1 MMKQPRRH
9 TVLVVDDEPDVIQS
23 VKDLLRLE
31 FNVLGATRAAEGL
44 RLLSEHEV
52 HVVMTDQRM
61 PEMSGVE
68 FLQRIRGEHPDAV
81 RLLFTG
87 YADLRA
93 VIDAINQGN
102 VYRYITKPWDP
113 DDLMGVIR
121 EACERYDLLV
131 ERKRMMLE
139 LEVKN
144 ATLGRANDL
153 KTAFIRV
160 VGHELRTPLT
170 IQLGLTRLALRTEG
184 LGPPEVRD
192 WLSRIERAAQR
203 LYLRS
208 EQLMVLL
215 HGDRF
220 ARALERSRV
229 DLASVLREAADEVR
243 PFVERRGQS
252 LVVDAPADLGA
263 VDVDA
268 PKIED
273 SLNQLLLNAI
283 KFTPDGGT
291 VTLAARR
298 VEGATRLE
306 VSDSG
311 AGVPDAS
318 MGHLFEPFFTGFDTA
333 RHSSGTYEFG
343 SRGLGLGLS
352 VVKAFVEMHGGSVSA
367 RRGERGGMVFAID
380 LPAEAATGPS
390 PSAAA
395 AAAAAR

>member
-1 MMKQPRRH
+1 MKLPKRH
-9 TVLVVDDEPDVIQS
+9 TVLVVDDELDVIQS

-31 FNVLGATRAAEGL
+31 YNVLGATRAAEGL
-44 RLLSEHEV
+44 RLLAEHEI

-68 FLQRIRGEHPDAV
+68 FLHRIRGEHPDAV

-113 DDLMGVIR
+113 DELLAVMR

-131 ERKRMMLE
+131 ERKRMMLD

-153 KTAFIRV
+153 KMAFIRV

-170 IQLGLTRLALRTEG
+170 IQLGLTRLALRTVG
-184 LGPPEVRD
+184 LAPPEVRD
-192 WLSRIERAAQR
+192 WLGRIERAAQR
-203 LYLRS
+203 LFVRS

-215 HGDRF
+215 HGERF
-220 ARALERSRV
+220 VRALERSPV
-229 DLASVLREAADEVR
+229 DLATVLRVAADEVR

-252 LVVDAPADLGA
+252 LVVDAPADLGS
-263 VDVDA
+263 VEVDA

-291 VTLAARR
+291 VTLSARR
-298 VEGATRLE
+298 LAGSAHLE
-306 VSDSG
+306 VRDSG
-311 AGVPDAS
+311 GGVPETA
-318 MGHLFEPFFTGFDTA
+318 MEHLFEPFFTGFDTS
-333 RHSSGTYEFG
+333 RHSSGTYEYG
-343 SRGLGLGLS
+343 ARGLGLGLS
-352 VVKAFVEMHGGSVSA
+352 VVKAFVEMHGGAVSA
-367 RRGERGGMVFAID
+367 RRGEHGGMVFGID
-380 LPAEAATGPS
+380 LPAA
-390 PSAAA
+390 
-395 AAAAAR
+395 

>member
-1 MMKQPRRH
+1 MKHAKRH

-31 FNVLGATRAAEGL
+31 YNVIGATRALEGM
-44 RLLSEHEV
+44 RLLGEQEV

-61 PEMSGVE
+61 PEMTGVE
-68 FLQRIRGEHPDAV
+68 FLNRIRGEHPDAV

-113 DDLMGVIR
+113 EELQTVIR
-121 EACERYDLLV
+121 EACQRYDLIV
-131 ERKRMMLE
+131 DRKRLMVE

-144 ATLGRANDL
+144 ATLGRASDL
-153 KTAFIRV
+153 KSAFIRV

-184 LGPPEVRD
+184 LAPPEVRD

-203 LYLRS
+203 LFRRS

-215 HGDRF
+215 HGEHF
-220 ARALERSRV
+220 ARGLERTAV
-229 DLASVLREAADEVR
+229 DVAAIVREAADEVR
-243 PFVERRGQS
+243 PFVERRRQV
-252 LVVDAPADLGA
+252 LVVDAPADLGSIE
-263 VDVDA
+263 VDA

-291 VTLAARR
+291 VTVTARR
-298 VEGATRLE
+298 AGGSAVIEVRDSGEGIPEGAME
-306 VSDSG
+306 
-311 AGVPDAS
+311 
-318 MGHLFEPFFTGFDTA
+318 HLFEPFFTGFDTD
-333 RHSSGTYEFG
+333 RHSSGTFEFG
-343 SRGLGLGLS
+343 ARGLGLGLS
-352 VVKAFVEMHGGSVSA
+352 VVKAFVEMHGGVVSA
-367 RRGERGGMVFAID
+367 RRDDRGGMVFAMD
-380 LPAEAATGPS
+380 LPAGDG
-390 PSAAA
+390 AAA
-395 AAAAAR
+395 AAQGIRS